1 MPTLLFPSSV
11 QLLFYGLHIP
21 PLFLDHPRNSPE
33 PTICEEVRL
42 ENLPKALLLSSTG
55 LSFKRLQISQS
66 FERCVKY
73 RLLYVTLSCS
83 AEFGVSVRFLV
94 FRVEDL
100 IVVELNFVSGLLGV
114 FGKVRNVVRC
124 AVYMLWFWVECGGEA

>member
-1 MPTLLFPSSV
+1 MNQQFVKKFAPGNSSQGAALV
-11 QLLFYGLHIP
+11 V
-21 PLFLDHPRNSPE
+21 DW
-33 PTICEEVRL
+33 L
-42 ENLPKALLLSSTG
+42 E
-55 LSFKRLQISQS
+55 LQTAPDSQS

-73 RLLYVTLSCS
+73 RLLYVTLSSS

-100 IVVELNFVSGLLGV
+100 IVVELNLVAGLLGG

-124 AVYMLWFWVECGGEA
+124 ALYMLWFWVECVKFSLLYVPSLVRPSLAFLGGFWFLGLRICLLRS